1 MHSASRRADRAK
13 SPHNVPRAIAPRS
26 VPRSGKTNAK
36 ALIDKALIDKAQI
49 GKAQIGRVPI
59 VNARCDRNRPARRS
73 VRNHRAIRAPVAA
86 IVPVSR
92 ASAM

>member
-49 GKAQIGRVPI
+49 GRVPI

-86 IVPVSR
+86 IVPVLK
-92 ASAM
+92 ASAT